1 MRWLKILLPLLVMF
15 VTIQAMSDE
24 ITRKRVI
31 ELTNNPLPYPKHL
44 CPNISPI
51 MYIKDKNIYTDH
63 KNQILLGILIENY
76 SGMTLKKPQF
86 FPKKHGV
93 INEPIPVDEII
104 PRRSEFFIFQ
114 NPNNEV
120 SGSVSWEIFQ
130 GITHTNQRMVVT
142 FEVPWR

>member
-15 VTIQAMSDE
+15 VTIQAMSHE
-24 ITRKRVI
+24 ITRKKVI
-31 ELTNNPLPYPKHL
+31 GLTNNPLPYSKHL
-44 CPNISPI
+44 CPNNSPI